1 MKILKTLVLV
11 GEMILRQDVGL
22 IIYFFMGQYRLTTI
36 DLSDQQIFYT
46 DRNAMQIYE

>member
-11 GEMILRQDVGL
+11 GEMILRQDDGL
-22 IIYFFMGQYRLTTI
+22 IIYFFMGKYRLTTI
-36 DLSDQQIFYT
+36 DLSDQQVFYT